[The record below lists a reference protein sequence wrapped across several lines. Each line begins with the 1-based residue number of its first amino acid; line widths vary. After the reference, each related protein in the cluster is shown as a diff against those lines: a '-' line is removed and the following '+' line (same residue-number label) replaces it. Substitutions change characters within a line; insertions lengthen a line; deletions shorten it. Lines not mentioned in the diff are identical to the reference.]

1 MIYIPAFWWHSFE
14 YSDKTTLAS
23 FKYRTYMNNVAIMP
37 KLCMRLLQ
45 SQNVKR
51 QIAPIANLEESSEE
65 VESDV
70 NKKEN

>member
-1 MIYIPAFWWHSFE
+1 MIYIPAFWWYSFE
-14 YSDKTTLAS
+14 YSNNTTIAS

-51 QIAPIANLEESSEE
+51 QIAPIVNLEESSEDA
-65 VESDV
+65 ESDD

>member
-1 MIYIPAFWWHSFE
+1 MIYIPAFWWYSFE
-14 YSDKTTLAS
+14 YSNNTTIAS

-51 QIAPIANLEESSEE
+51 QIAPIVNVEESSEDA
-65 VESDV
+65 ESDD